1 MIDWLYWLQLGVA
14 ILAGFLAVG
23 FAIAKRTPNDYT
35 LGSIVLLGVLLLVQM
50 IVAVFQPALGNSPTG
65 SLLEFW
71 MYLVTA
77 FLMVIA
83 GAVWA
88 LAERSM
94 MSNVMLGLLA
104 GSIAV
109 MLVRMDVIWTVNGT

>member
-1 MIDWLYWLQLGVA
+1 VIEWFYWLQLGVA
-14 ILAGFLAVG
+14 IVAGLLAVG

-50 IVAVFQPALGNSPTG
+50 IVAAVQPALGNSPTG

-88 LAERSM
+88 LVERSM

>member
-1 MIDWLYWLQLGVA
+1 MIEWLYWLQLGVA

-77 FLMVIA
+77 FLMVVA

-88 LAERSM
+88 LVERSM
-94 MSNVMLGLLA
+94 MSTVMLGLLA

>member
-1 MIDWLYWLQLGVA
+1 MIEWLYWLQLGVA
-14 ILAGFLAVG
+14 IAAGLLAVG

-50 IVAVFQPALGNSPTG
+50 IVAAVQPALGNSPTG

-88 LAERSM
+88 LVERSM

>member
-1 MIDWLYWLQLGVA
+1 MIEWLYWLQLGVA
-14 ILAGFLAVG
+14 IVAGLLAVG
-23 FAIAKRTPNDYT
+23 FAITKRTPNDYT

-50 IVAVFQPALGNSPTG
+50 VVAAVQPALGNSPTG

-88 LAERSM
+88 LIERSM

>member
-1 MIDWLYWLQLGVA
+1 MIEWLYWLQLGVA
-14 ILAGFLAVG
+14 ILAGFIAVG
-23 FAIAKRTPNDYT
+23 FALAKKTPNDYT
-35 LGSIVLLGVLLLVQM
+35 LGSIVLLGALLLIQI
-50 IVAVFQPALGNSPTG
+50 IVTIVQPALGNNPTG

-77 FLMVIA
+77 FVMVVA
-83 GAVWA
+83 GALWA
-88 LAERSM
+88 LVERSI

-109 MLVRMDVIWTVNGT
+109 MLVRMDVIWFVNSA

>member
-1 MIDWLYWLQLGVA
+1 MIEWLYWLQLGVA

-88 LAERSM
+88 LVERSM

>member
-1 MIDWLYWLQLGVA
+1 VIEWFYWLQLGVA
-14 ILAGFLAVG
+14 IVAGFLAVG

-50 IVAVFQPALGNSPTG
+50 IVAVVQPALGNSPTG

-88 LAERSM
+88 LVERSM

>member
-1 MIDWLYWLQLGVA
+1 VIEWLYWLQLGVA
-14 ILAGFLAVG
+14 ILAGFIAVG
-23 FAIAKRTPNDYT
+23 FALAKKTPNDYT
-35 LGSIVLLGVLLLVQM
+35 LGSIVLLGALLLIQI
-50 IVAVFQPALGNSPTG
+50 IVTIVQPALGNNPTG

-77 FLMVIA
+77 FVMVVA
-83 GAVWA
+83 GALWA
-88 LAERSM
+88 LVERSI

-109 MLVRMDVIWTVNGT
+109 MLVRMDVIWFVNSA

>member
-1 MIDWLYWLQLGVA
+1 MIEWFYWLQLGVA
-14 ILAGFLAVG
+14 IVAGLLAVG

-50 IVAVFQPALGNSPTG
+50 IVAAVQPALGNAPTG

-88 LAERSM
+88 LVERSM

>member
-1 MIDWLYWLQLGVA
+1 VIEWLYWLQLGVA
-14 ILAGFLAVG
+14 IMGGLLAVG

-50 IVAVFQPALGNSPTG
+50 IVAAVQPALGNSPTG

-88 LAERSM
+88 LVERSM

>member
-1 MIDWLYWLQLGVA
+1 VIEWFYWLQLGVA
-14 ILAGFLAVG
+14 IVAGLLAVG
-23 FAIAKRTPNDYT
+23 FATAKRTPNDYT

-50 IVAVFQPALGNSPTG
+50 IVAAVQPALGNSPTG

-88 LAERSM
+88 LVERSR

-109 MLVRMDVIWTVNGT
+109 MLVRMDVIWTVNVT

>member
-1 MIDWLYWLQLGVA
+1 MIEWLYWLQLGVA
-14 ILAGFLAVG
+14 IVAGLLAVG

-50 IVAVFQPALGNSPTG
+50 IVAAIQPALGNSPTG

-88 LAERSM
+88 LVERSM

>member
-1 MIDWLYWLQLGVA
+1 MIEWLYWLQLGVA
-14 ILAGFLAVG
+14 IVAGLLAVG

-50 IVAVFQPALGNSPTG
+50 IVAAVQPALGNSPTG

-88 LAERSM
+88 LIERSM

>member
-1 MIDWLYWLQLGVA
+1 MIEWLYWLQLGVA
-14 ILAGFLAVG
+14 IVAGFLAVG

-50 IVAVFQPALGNSPTG
+50 IVAAVQPALGNSPTG

-88 LAERSM
+88 LVERSM

>member
-1 MIDWLYWLQLGVA
+1 MIEWFYWLQLGVA
-14 ILAGFLAVG
+14 IVAGLLAVG

-50 IVAVFQPALGNSPTG
+50 IVAAVQPALGNSPTG

-88 LAERSM
+88 LVERSM

>member
-1 MIDWLYWLQLGVA
+1 MIEWLYWLQLGVA
-14 ILAGFLAVG
+14 IVAGLLAVG

-35 LGSIVLLGVLLLVQM
+35 LGSIALLGVLLLVQM
-50 IVAVFQPALGNSPTG
+50 IVAAVQPALGNSPTG

-88 LAERSM
+88 LVERSM

>member
-1 MIDWLYWLQLGVA
+1 MIEWFYWLQLGVA
-14 ILAGFLAVG
+14 IVAGLLAVG

-50 IVAVFQPALGNSPTG
+50 IVAAVQPALGNSPTG

-71 MYLVTA
+71 MYLGTA

-88 LAERSM
+88 LVERSM

>member
-1 MIDWLYWLQLGVA
+1 VIEWLYWLQLGVA

-35 LGSIVLLGVLLLVQM
+35 LGSIALLGALLLVQM

-88 LAERSM
+88 LVERSM

>member
-1 MIDWLYWLQLGVA
+1 MIEWLYWLQLGVA
-14 ILAGFLAVG
+14 IVAGLLAVG

-35 LGSIVLLGVLLLVQM
+35 LGSIVLLGLLLLVQM
-50 IVAVFQPALGNSPTG
+50 IVAAVQPALGNSPTG

-88 LAERSM
+88 LVERSM

>member
-1 MIDWLYWLQLGVA
+1 MIEWLYWLQLGVA
-14 ILAGFLAVG
+14 IVAGLLAVG

-50 IVAVFQPALGNSPTG
+50 IVAAVQPALGNAPTG

-88 LAERSM
+88 LVERSM

>member
-1 MIDWLYWLQLGVA
+1 MIEWLYWLQLGVA
-14 ILAGFLAVG
+14 IMAGLLAVG

-50 IVAVFQPALGNSPTG
+50 IVAAVQPALGNSPAG

-88 LAERSM
+88 LVERSM

>member
-1 MIDWLYWLQLGVA
+1 MIEWLYWLQLGVA

-77 FLMVIA
+77 FLMVVA

-88 LAERSM
+88 LVERSI

>member
-1 MIDWLYWLQLGVA
+1 MIEWLYWLQLGVA
-14 ILAGFLAVG
+14 IVAGLLAVG

-50 IVAVFQPALGNSPTG
+50 IVAVVQPALGNSPTG

-88 LAERSM
+88 LIERSM

>member
-1 MIDWLYWLQLGVA
+1 VIEWLYWLQLGVA

-88 LAERSM
+88 LVERSM

>member
-1 MIDWLYWLQLGVA
+1 MIEWFYWLQLGVA
-14 ILAGFLAVG
+14 IVAGLLAVG

-50 IVAVFQPALGNSPTG
+50 IVAAIQPALGNSPTG

-88 LAERSM
+88 LVERSM

>member
-1 MIDWLYWLQLGVA
+1 MIEWLYWLQLGVA
-14 ILAGFLAVG
+14 ILAGLLAVG
-23 FAIAKRTPNDYT
+23 FAIAKRIPNDYT

-88 LAERSM
+88 LVERSM